1 MNLQYVMTLIDVSSF
16 HMNYAALQIW
26 RGIEYSSEIVF
37 LFLNEIH
44 VVTHHYNRLVETV
57 IIRSHNICF
66 MEKCGKYP

>member
-26 RGIEYSSEIVF
+26 RGIEDNSEIVF

-44 VVTHHYNRLVETV
+44 VVTLIRTVSSRRL
-57 IIRSHNICF
+57 
-66 MEKCGKYP
+66 